1 MKQVLSMLMLI
12 LFALTATAQFSDD
25 FSDGDFTSNPAW
37 SGETSKF
44 QVSAANELQ
53 LYDNTE
59 SGSAYLSTSSQ
70 AINNASW
77 EFLVK
82 FDFDPSSS
90 NYANVYLVSDQ
101 ASVDGNLNGYFVK
114 IGNTE
119 DEISLYRQD
128 GSDQTEIID
137 GTDDRLDNSGDTV
150 NVRVKVTRDDSGN
163 WTLQSDTLGGTNYY
177 TEGNVFD
184 DTHLLS
190 YFSGVHCTF
199 SPTRW
204 DKMFFDEFVV
214 TGDPYNDTV
223 KPEINNLEVIDNT
236 HLLLAFSEPMD
247 SASTLNTAN
256 YNVNNGIGSPSNAE
270 FESGNSATIILT
282 LGTAITNN
290 TEYTLQYQNME

>member
-1 MKQVLSMLMLI
+1 MKQVFSTLI
-12 LFALTATAQFSDD
+12 LICIGFIATAQFNDD
-25 FSDGDFTSNPAW
+25 FSDGDFTSNPTW

-70 AINNASW
+70 AINNTSW

-82 FDFDPSSS
+82 FDFNPSSA
-90 NYANVYLVSDQ
+90 NYANVYLTSDQ
-101 ASVDGNLNGYFVK
+101 NSLDGNLNGYFVK
-114 IGNTE
+114 IGNTS

-128 GSDQTEIID
+128 GDNQTEIID
-137 GTDDRLDNSGDTV
+137 GTDDRVNYDPV

-199 SPTRW
+199 SSTRW

-236 HLLLAFSEPMD
+236 HLLLAFS
-247 SASTLNTAN
+247 
-256 YNVNNGIGSPSNAE
+256 
-270 FESGNSATIILT
+270 
-282 LGTAITNN
+282 
-290 TEYTLQYQNME
+290 